1 MLLSKLPS
9 AIGALKRPLPGVY
22 PLMIPESG
30 AEILHHFPVKFF
42 VRGNHLFCWFV
53 MNFFSQKLQG

>member
-30 AEILHHFPVKFF
+30 AKILRHFPVKIDLRIAGS
-42 VRGNHLFCWFV
+42 V
-53 MNFFSQKLQG
+53 